1 MKYQH
6 KTLNQQGF
14 TLIELM
20 IVIAILAILLAIA
33 VPAYQ
38 NYSVRAEVSECINLA
53 ASAKLAVSE
62 TAQSD
67 PLGLAGVTAA
77 NSGYTGAATVNCGA
91 ITVAA
96 NGVVA
101 APVLAAGTG
110 AAANFSMTFTPT
122 ESGTSSITWLCTND
136 SGNQGEV
143 PRECRTVAAP

>member
-6 KTLNQQGF
+6 KNLNQQGF

-38 NYSVRAEVSECINLA
+38 NYSVRAEVSECINIA
-53 ASAKLAVSE
+53 ASAKLAVAE

-67 PLGLAGVTAA
+67 PGGLAAVTLA
-77 NSGYTGAATVNCGA
+77 NSGYNPVVTNNCGLLDIA
-91 ITVAA
+91 GGGVITV
-96 NGVVA
+96 
-101 APVLAAGTG
+101 PVLSAGTG
-110 AAANFSMTFTPT
+110 ADADFNLVFTPLENAAANASAI
-122 ESGTSSITWLCTND
+122 EWACTNT

-143 PRECRTVAAP
+143 PRECRP